1 MTLNKKKLDKIK
13 KGFDENGYILLN
25 KFFDKNK
32 IALIKKNLFNFLN
45 KKKETL
51 KKKEKFTLRTHRN

>member
-13 KGFDENGYILLN
+13 SFDENGYILLN

-32 IALIKKNLFNFLN
+32 IVLIKKIFLIF
-45 KKKETL
+45 K
-51 KKKEKFTLRTHRN
+51 